1 MTDTQ
6 APPTPA
12 GPKLIEEFVNTIELD
27 VEVLERESL
36 PDPAALRGWL
46 AEHDLLPAG
55 AEVGDEDV
63 ERAHRVREALRLL
76 LLANNGEPVDPSAV
90 TTLNSA
96 ADESHL
102 RVQFSPDGHADLV
115 PDTAGV
121 PGALSRMLAVSYTA
135 MHDDT
140 WHRLKACKFD
150 TCQWAFYDH
159 SKNRSRAWCSMQVCG
174 NRAKARAYRE
184 RQRG

>member
-6 APPTPA
+6 TPPTPA
-12 GPKLIEEFVNTIELD
+12 GPKLIEDFVNTIELD
-27 VEVLERESL
+27 VEGPERESL
-36 PDPAALRGWL
+36 ADPAALRGWL
-46 AEHDLLPAG
+46 AERDLLPDG
-55 AEVGDEDV
+55 ASVGDDDV
-63 ERAHRVREALRLL
+63 ELAHRVREALRQL
-76 LLANNGEPVDPSAV
+76 LLANNGEPLEPSAV
-90 TTLNSA
+90 STLNEA
-96 ADESHL
+96 ADQSHL
-102 RVQFSPDGHADLV
+102 RVLFSPDGHADLV
-115 PDTAGV
+115 PDTHGV

-150 TCQWAFYDH
+150 TCQWAFYDN

>member
-27 VEVLERESL
+27 VEGPERESL
-36 PDPAALRGWL
+36 PDPAALRAWL
-46 AEHDLLPAG
+46 AERDLLPAG
-55 AEVGDEDV
+55 AVVAGDDV
-63 ERAHRVREALRLL
+63 ERAHHVREALRHL
-76 LLANNGEPVDPSAV
+76 LLANNGEPLDPDAV
-90 TTLNSA
+90 ATLNTA
-96 ADESHL
+96 ADQSHL
-102 RVQFSPDGHADLV
+102 RVEFSPDGHAELV
-115 PDTAGV
+115 PDAAGV
-121 PGALSRMLAVSYTA
+121 PGALARILAISYTA

-140 WHRLKACKFD
+140 WQRLKACRFD
-150 TCQWAFYDH
+150 TCQWAFYDN

-184 RQRG
+184 RRRG

>member
-6 APPTPA
+6 TPPTPA
-12 GPKLIEEFVNTIELD
+12 GPKLIEDFVNTIELD
-27 VEVLERESL
+27 VEGPEREAL
-36 PDPAALRGWL
+36 ADPAALRTWL
-46 AEHDLLPAG
+46 AEPDLLPEG
-55 AEVGDEDV
+55 ATVGDEDV
-63 ERAHRVREALRLL
+63 ERAHRVREALRHL
-76 LLANNGEPVDPSAV
+76 LLANNGEPLDAHAI
-90 TTLNSA
+90 TTLNEA
-96 ADESHL
+96 ADQSHL
-102 RVQFSPDGHADLV
+102 RVMFSADGHADLV
-115 PDTAGV
+115 PDSAGV
-121 PGALSRMLAVSYTA
+121 PGALSRMLAASYTA